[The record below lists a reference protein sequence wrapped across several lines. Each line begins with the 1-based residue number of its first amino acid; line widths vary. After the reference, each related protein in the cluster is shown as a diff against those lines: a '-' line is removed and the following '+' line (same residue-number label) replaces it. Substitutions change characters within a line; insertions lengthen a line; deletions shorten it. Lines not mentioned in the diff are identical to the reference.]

1 MTVDAI
7 REHCLAKKGTSE
19 DFPFDQDTLVIR
31 VMSKIFAL
39 LPLERWE
46 RGEPSINLKCE
57 PEYAIELRETYTC
70 IIPGFHMNK
79 THWNTINI
87 DPSELSSTLLF
98 DLIDHSYN
106 LILNDL
112 PKKTRTELNHL

>member
-7 REHCLAKKGTSE
+7 REHCLSKKGTSE

-31 VMSKIFAL
+31 VMNKIFVL
-39 LPLERWE
+39 IPLERWE
-46 RGEPSINLKCE
+46 RGDPSINLKCD
-57 PEYAIELRETYTC
+57 PAYAIELRETYSC

-79 THWNTINI
+79 THWNTVNI
-87 DPSELSSTLLF
+87 DPSEVTSTLLF

-106 LILNDL
+106 LILNNL
-112 PKKTRTELNHL
+112 PKKVKAELSQL